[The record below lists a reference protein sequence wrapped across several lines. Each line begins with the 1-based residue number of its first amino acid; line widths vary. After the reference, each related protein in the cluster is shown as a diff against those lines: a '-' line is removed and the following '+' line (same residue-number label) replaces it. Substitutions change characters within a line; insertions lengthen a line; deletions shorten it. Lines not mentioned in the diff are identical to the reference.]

1 MLRESE
7 FLGQLRRLL
16 GSRVHGLSEAE
27 KRTIVVRLTDELGET
42 VSETRPP
49 SCWVIPFVTGRRPR
63 DEATHPGLGSSA
75 NAAMILPGS
84 NDGNLTHVLYEVD
97 HGAELPADALRGLA
111 LDVTLSFTGPGT
123 GGAPLPGWYRRP
135 LEPAVFD
142 ADGGALRTLPI
153 QDATNRTLVL
163 ALAPA
168 DVLLPGDG
176 WAWEQA
182 DPTLRAA
189 ATDHADPFTFGHL
202 FLQELRVEI
211 RLTRDGIPIAACYA
225 VIDVC
230 DARRSG
236 SLYQRVL
243 ERVVVPDTERQR
255 HKARLAQLDVAHH
268 PWFPVLTIGSDKAD
282 LYTRALVGDIV
293 QGKRNLTDPRW
304 LLRVGLYLE
313 FLTCLGIFEAV
324 RDDVGDLL
332 TPAERAAFET
342 SPVFAPLRAAVNVPG
357 WREVWA
363 QRDIAL
369 SIDRGSLGG
378 PSLRNLMVKRSATLA
393 FLHVHHED
401 LKHAIALAGANEHNA
416 QETWHRV
423 FRDAERAVLRKT
435 ETAFPELAQ
444 LHGKVRE
451 FVLWHR
457 KGRLDALGLR
467 WVPEQMTGLL
477 GDQDGLY
484 ASACSQYRASMNE
497 VAEWAKRKAL
507 MDHTGRRVR
516 AARRQPAA
524 GLHGGPDGTHP
535 TPAAS
540 RRLRR
545 VAPRRGRSAAGAAG
559 LARADHRA
567 PRCLAA
573 LRPPHRRGTL
583 QSGGARPAARPRAG
597 RAHHRAGA
605 GGLVTVRAGR
615 RRARG
620 PAATARRYR
629 PAGGHARSRR
639 RLRRDVAADRRAAQ
653 QHRALHRRGRR
664 LRDRQGRLP
673 ACGRG
678 PSRHSRRPGSAHGA
692 APACERAAR
701 RGARGA
707 ATGDGPVASHSRL
720 SLRSVGQNDRGSAGR
735 LGRGGRPD
743 RAARLLYAA
752 RCLALTRA
760 RF

>member
-123 GGAPLPGWYRRP
+123 SGAPLPGWYRRP

-142 ADGGALRTLPI
+142 ADGGTLRTLPI

-230 DARRSG
+230 DARRFG

-255 HKARLAQLDVAHH
+255 HNARLAQLDVAHH

-342 SPVFAPLRAAVNVPG
+342 SPVFAPLRAAVNVSG

-369 SIDRGSLGG
+369 SIDRGTLGG

-467 WVPEQMTGLL
+467 WVPEQMTELL

-484 ASACSQYRASMNE
+484 ASACNQYRASMNE
-497 VAEWAKRKAL
+497 VAGWAKRKAL
-507 MDHTGRRVR
+507 MDHTGAECVPLDVSLLRAFMEGQTARIQRLQRRDGYGESLHVGADPPPELQVSHAQITGLLAASPLFAPLTDEERSNLAARVR
-516 AARRQPAA
+516 PIALGPVERIIVQGREGSSLFVLADGALEVLRRQP
-524 GLHGGPDGTHP
+524 DGTDLP
-535 TPAAS
+535 VGTLDPGAVFGEMSLLTGEPRSSTVRSIDEAVVYEIG
-540 RRLRR
+540 RDAFRR
-545 VAPRRGRSAAGAAG
+545 VVEARPAIVDDLAALMEQRQRANERRAEVHVARQRVTDLSHRIRGFLFGRSARTTAEAQ
-559 LARADHRA
+559 AD
-567 PRCLAA
+567 
-573 LRPPHRRGTL
+573 
-583 QSGGARPAARPRAG
+583 
-597 RAHHRAGA
+597 
-605 GGLVTVRAGR
+605 
-615 RRARG
+615 
-620 PAATARRYR
+620 
-629 PAGGHARSRR
+629 
-639 RLRRDVAADRRAAQ
+639 
-653 QHRALHRRGRR
+653 
-664 LRDRQGRLP
+664 
-673 ACGRG
+673 
-678 PSRHSRRPGSAHGA
+678 
-692 APACERAAR
+692 
-701 RGARGA
+701 
-707 ATGDGPVASHSRL
+707 
-720 SLRSVGQNDRGSAGR
+720 
-735 LGRGGRPD
+735 
-743 RAARLLYAA
+743 
-752 RCLALTRA
+752 
-760 RF
+760 